1 MSDDSRR
8 RHDGMVGIVK
18 EWGPALLVI
27 GGTVMTWTRLTDL
40 IPAVKETQE
49 RVSSLEKGAAV
60 TVANFC
66 ATTDRL
72 ERIERKIDRGLR

>member
-8 RHDGMVGIVK
+8 KNDGVVGLFK

-49 RVSSLEKGAAV
+49 RVFSLERAAAV
-60 TVANFC
+60 TVANFS

-72 ERIERKIDRGLR
+72 ERIERKIDRGLH